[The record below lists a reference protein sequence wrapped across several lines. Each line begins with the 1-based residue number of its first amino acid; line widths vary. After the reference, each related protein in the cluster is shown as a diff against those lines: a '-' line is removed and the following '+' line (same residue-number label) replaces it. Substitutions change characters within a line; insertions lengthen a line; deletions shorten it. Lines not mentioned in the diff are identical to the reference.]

1 MCSALGLKWPLEFS
15 MGVLAMLRRFM
26 RGAIY
31 LTFAMIAVWFGVNLF
46 AMVKHFIG

>member
-1 MCSALGLKWPLEFS
+1 
-15 MGVLAMLRRFM
+15 MLRRFM

-46 AMVKHFIG
+46 AMVRHFIG

>member
-1 MCSALGLKWPLEFS
+1 
-15 MGVLAMLRRFM
+15 MLRRFM
-26 RGAIY
+26 RAAIY